1 MINSFRAGAVV
12 LASTLVLGCT
22 TTDPY
27 TGESRY
33 DPNATAA
40 LVGGLAVAGAVA
52 YAASSDDDEDRHVHH
67 RYHRDYQRTDYRGG
81 GTYYSNHNAT
91 CYDHQRACYNRQGY
105 SEQSTRRQY
114 GERYW

>member
-1 MINSFRAGAVV
+1 MINLFRAGAVV

-40 LVGGLAVAGAVA
+40 LVGG
-52 YAASSDDDEDRHVHH
+52 
-67 RYHRDYQRTDYRGG
+67 
-81 GTYYSNHNAT
+81 
-91 CYDHQRACYNRQGY
+91 
-105 SEQSTRRQY
+105 
-114 GERYW
+114 

>member
-1 MINSFRAGAVV
+1 MIPLFRISPVV

-40 LVGGLAVAGAVA
+40 LVGGLAIAG
-52 YAASSDDDEDRHVHH
+52 SGL
-67 RYHRDYQRTDYRGG
+67 RGFF
-81 GTYYSNHNAT
+81 AP
-91 CYDHQRACYNRQGY
+91 
-105 SEQSTRRQY
+105 RR
-114 GERYW
+114 